1 MNTFKDKIELNENGY
16 WQFKDSGKFVHRWK
30 MEKHLGRKLK
40 PNEVVHHINHNK
52 TDNRIENLEPFPDN
66 ETHLR
71 LRHPEMYHE
80 IYEHSDLYSDYS
92 PRITAVAIIII
103 FLIFFLIIFI

>member
-1 MNTFKDKIELNENGY
+1 
-16 WQFKDSGKFVHRWK
+16 
-30 MEKHLGRKLK
+30 MEKHLRRKLK
-40 PNEVVHHINHNK
+40 PKEVVHHINHNK
-52 TDNRIENLEPFPDN
+52 TDNKIENLELFPDN

-71 LRHPEMYHE
+71 LRHPNRYHE
-80 IYEHSDLYSDYS
+80 TYKDLDLYSDYS